1 MLDDQPPDRGGAAGH
16 DPLRPPRR
24 AGLHPDLPGQVLHQ
38 EAGRAPRGSRGG
50 QGRSRGGARR
60 CQGSGRRVQAGG
72 ERKEMIKTKDLHAMT
87 MPDLLKQLKSSRQEL
102 FNLRFQMA
110 TGQLANHRQIRSVR
124 RALAQIL
131 TEMHEKEE
139 QGPQAEA
146 PAAPEPAS
154 PRRRPRAAATAV
166 AEPEPEA
173 EDKPR
178 RAPRRS
184 SKEPAQ
190 GCDE

>member
-1 MLDDQPPDRGGAAGH
+1 
-16 DPLRPPRR
+16 
-24 AGLHPDLPGQVLHQ
+24 
-38 EAGRAPRGSRGG
+38 
-50 QGRSRGGARR
+50 
-60 CQGSGRRVQAGG
+60 
-72 ERKEMIKTKDLHAMT
+72 MIKTKDLHAMT

-154 PRRRPRAAATAV
+154 PRRRTRAAATAV

-173 EDKPR
+173 EAEVKPR
-178 RAPRRS
+178 RAPRRTK
-184 SKEPAQ
+184 KEPA
-190 GCDE
+190 E